1 MLFIGEPYIAQNG
14 DRSRLVCDIG
24 INRRET
30 RTVWFE
36 VDREYEKY
44 LCTERSDAYVIG
56 LLSWAMRAGHDITCT
71 MPVSE
76 ELLYALREYLI
87 PSLVKYAPS
96 FRAVEINAP
105 AAGTPLANAGAVG
118 TGLSCGIDSFHVISR
133 QLASPYKTLN
143 LTHLCINNV
152 GAFNGCYGEYGIE
165 KARRERYQ
173 ISQRVAKELGLPLI
187 ATDSNFQ
194 TAFKQ
199 NHSHTHTYSSMFAV
213 FCLQKLWGTYFY
225 ASSGYDFNFFSLDN
239 HANED
244 SSHYELLSL
253 GCFSTRGLKIYS
265 EGGAYTRLEKT
276 AHIAGFDYARRYLHV
291 CTRKS
296 TNCGKCPKCM
306 RTLLTLDAL
315 GRLDDFREVFDVDYY
330 RAHRKDYLLWL
341 YKMHKKKDVMNEPT
355 YRLLKKEMTP
365 AVKGRYRLNV
375 LLRRFG
381 PFLTIDER
389 YVKIRI
395 FFIKISFRRKHG
407 GAHD

>member
-71 MPVSE
+71 APVSE

-152 GAFNGCYGEYGIE
+152 GALTAVTENTALKRRGASVIRFRNGWQ
-165 KARRERYQ
+165 K
-173 ISQRVAKELGLPLI
+173 
-187 ATDSNFQ
+187 
-194 TAFKQ
+194 
-199 NHSHTHTYSSMFAV
+199 SSA
-213 FCLQKLWGTYFY
+213 C
-225 ASSGYDFNFFSLDN
+225 
-239 HANED
+239 
-244 SSHYELLSL
+244 
-253 GCFSTRGLKIYS
+253 R
-265 EGGAYTRLEKT
+265 
-276 AHIAGFDYARRYLHV
+276 
-291 CTRKS
+291 
-296 TNCGKCPKCM
+296 
-306 RTLLTLDAL
+306 
-315 GRLDDFREVFDVDYY
+315 
-330 RAHRKDYLLWL
+330 
-341 YKMHKKKDVMNEPT
+341 
-355 YRLLKKEMTP
+355 
-365 AVKGRYRLNV
+365 
-375 LLRRFG
+375 
-381 PFLTIDER
+381 
-389 YVKIRI
+389 
-395 FFIKISFRRKHG
+395 
-407 GAHD
+407 

>member
-1 MLFIGEPYIAQNG
+1 MKSTRPPPG
-14 DRSRLVCDIG
+14 
-24 INRRET
+24 RR
-30 RTVWFE
+30 
-36 VDREYEKY
+36 
-44 LCTERSDAYVIG
+44 
-56 LLSWAMRAGHDITCT
+56 
-71 MPVSE
+71 
-76 ELLYALREYLI
+76 
-87 PSLVKYAPS
+87 
-96 FRAVEINAP
+96 
-105 AAGTPLANAGAVG
+105 
-118 TGLSCGIDSFHVISR
+118 GLSCGIDSFHVISR

-199 NHSHTHTYSSMFAV
+199 NHSHTHTYSCMFAV

-225 ASSGYDFNFFSLDN
+225 ASSGYDFNFFTLDN

-296 TNCGKCPKCM
+296 TNCGRCPKCM
-306 RTLLTLDAL
+306 RTLLML
-315 GRLDDFREVFDVDYY
+315 E
-330 RAHRKDYLLWL
+330 
-341 YKMHKKKDVMNEPT
+341 
-355 YRLLKKEMTP
+355 KEMTP

-375 LLRRFG
+375 LLRRLW

>member
-71 MPVSE
+71 VPVSE

-143 LTHLCINNV
+143 LTHLCHCPLCLTDFLHFAV
-152 GAFNGCYGEYGIE
+152 V
-165 KARRERYQ
+165 
-173 ISQRVAKELGLPLI
+173 VADPALRLPLLLPDAPA
-187 ATDSNFQ
+187 AT
-194 TAFKQ
+194 
-199 NHSHTHTYSSMFAV
+199 
-213 FCLQKLWGTYFY
+213 FCHGP
-225 ASSGYDFNFFSLDN
+225 
-239 HANED
+239 H
-244 SSHYELLSL
+244 
-253 GCFSTRGLKIYS
+253 GCR
-265 EGGAYTRLEKT
+265 A
-276 AHIAGFDYARRYLHV
+276 
-291 CTRKS
+291 KS
-296 TNCGKCPKCM
+296 
-306 RTLLTLDAL
+306 
-315 GRLDDFREVFDVDYY
+315 
-330 RAHRKDYLLWL
+330 
-341 YKMHKKKDVMNEPT
+341 
-355 YRLLKKEMTP
+355 
-365 AVKGRYRLNV
+365 
-375 LLRRFG
+375 
-381 PFLTIDER
+381 
-389 YVKIRI
+389 
-395 FFIKISFRRKHG
+395 
-407 GAHD
+407 

>member
-71 MPVSE
+71 VPVSE

-165 KARRERYQ
+165 KA
-173 ISQRVAKELGLPLI
+173 LI
-187 ATDSNFQ
+187 AARVNP
-194 TAFKQ
+194 
-199 NHSHTHTYSSMFAV
+199 M
-213 FCLQKLWGTYFY
+213 
-225 ASSGYDFNFFSLDN
+225 
-239 HANED
+239 
-244 SSHYELLSL
+244 
-253 GCFSTRGLKIYS
+253 
-265 EGGAYTRLEKT
+265 EGG
-276 AHIAGFDYARRYLHV
+276 GGV
-291 CTRKS
+291 S
-296 TNCGKCPKCM
+296 G
-306 RTLLTLDAL
+306 
-315 GRLDDFREVFDVDYY
+315 GR
-330 RAHRKDYLLWL
+330 W
-341 YKMHKKKDVMNEPT
+341 
-355 YRLLKKEMTP
+355 
-365 AVKGRYRLNV
+365 
-375 LLRRFG
+375 
-381 PFLTIDER
+381 
-389 YVKIRI
+389 
-395 FFIKISFRRKHG
+395 
-407 GAHD
+407 